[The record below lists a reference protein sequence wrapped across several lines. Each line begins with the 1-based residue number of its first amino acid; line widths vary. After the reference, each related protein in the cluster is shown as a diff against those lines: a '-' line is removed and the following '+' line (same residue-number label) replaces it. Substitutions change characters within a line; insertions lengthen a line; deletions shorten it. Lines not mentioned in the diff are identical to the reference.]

1 MIPHAFPCVLFV
13 HRGPG
18 SASQRCPP
26 RSICCCPHLSGGI
39 PPMPALGCSGR
50 FCSCPPSCPPGVRG
64 TAGSLT
70 AQHECALPCNAI
82 GHVRCARYKL
92 GPVQSGALCFRSRR
106 LIRRDTTQR
115 ESSVVREPCP
125 ASFHVEYSLLCRVV
139 GLEDAQSSPEPPQLP
154 ARSPPV
160 LVQAV

>member
-1 MIPHAFPCVLFV
+1 MCVLCAARSQLSLSALPAKVYLLLPPSFWQ
-13 HRGPG
+13 HPPDACAGLLG
-18 SASQRCPP
+18 S
-26 RSICCCPHLSGGI
+26 L
-39 PPMPALGCSGR
+39 L
-50 FCSCPPSCPPGVRG
+50 FCPPSCPPGVGG
-64 TAGSLT
+64 TAGSPT
-70 AQHECALPCNAI
+70 AQHECTLPCNAI
-82 GHVRCARYKL
+82 GHVRCARYRL
-92 GPVQSGALCFRSRR
+92 GPLQSGALCFRARR

-125 ASFHVEYSLLCRVV
+125 ASFHVEYSVLCRVV